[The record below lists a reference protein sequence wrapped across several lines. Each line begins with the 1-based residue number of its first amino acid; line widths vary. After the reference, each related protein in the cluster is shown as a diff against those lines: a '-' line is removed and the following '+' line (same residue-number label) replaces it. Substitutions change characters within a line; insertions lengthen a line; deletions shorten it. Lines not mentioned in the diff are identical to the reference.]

1 MGRACGHFRVWV
13 WVLCLLAFV
22 AYRGHASSSK
32 EILDDLIKGEV
43 RYKGQRVSLDLKEA
57 DLPNVL
63 RLFSDIAGVNVL
75 VTDDVKGRITLRLM
89 DVPWDQA
96 LDIILK
102 TNNLGMEWV
111 GNVIRIST
119 LERLQKE
126 KEARAKTVEAAEIVQ
141 PVVTELIPVSYGKAS
156 DLLPK
161 AKELL
166 SPKGGITV
174 DERTNTLI
182 VKDIPERIERIRGL
196 VSQLD
201 SQTPQVLI
209 DAKIVEATTDFR
221 RELGI
226 SWGGRYS
233 YSQGTNP
240 PKDVISGGSE
250 GTMKI
255 SQKEDYLVNLPAAVG
270 LGAGGAIDI
279 YKTFGSFL
287 ELEARISALESKG
300 LGEVISSPR
309 VVTLDH
315 TEAYIEQGIR
325 IPYLKYTTEGTVST
339 EFIDATLKLT
349 VTPHVTADGHV
360 KLDIECAKE
369 TPDWSRLV
377 QGQPTVKKSRAKTQV
392 MVKDGEV
399 IVLGGIY
406 EYAKANQTSGVPL
419 LKDMPLLGWLF
430 KSKAKSE
437 ERKELLIFISPKIV
451 TPLASR

>member
-1 MGRACGHFRVWV
+1 
-13 WVLCLLAFV
+13 
-22 AYRGHASSSK
+22 
-32 EILDDLIKGEV
+32 
-43 RYKGQRVSLDLKEA
+43 
-57 DLPNVL
+57 
-63 RLFSDIAGVNVL
+63 
-75 VTDDVKGRITLRLM
+75 
-89 DVPWDQA
+89 
-96 LDIILK
+96 
-102 TNNLGMEWV
+102 
-111 GNVIRIST
+111 
-119 LERLQKE
+119 
-126 KEARAKTVEAAEIVQ
+126 
-141 PVVTELIPVSYGKAS
+141 
-156 DLLPK
+156 
-161 AKELL
+161 
-166 SPKGGITV
+166 
-174 DERTNTLI
+174 
-182 VKDIPERIERIRGL
+182 
-196 VSQLD
+196 
-201 SQTPQVLI
+201 
-209 DAKIVEATTDFR
+209 
-221 RELGI
+221 
-226 SWGGRYS
+226 
-233 YSQGTNP
+233 
-240 PKDVISGGSE
+240 
-250 GTMKI
+250 
-255 SQKEDYLVNLPAAVG
+255 
-270 LGAGGAIDI
+270 
-279 YKTFGSFL
+279 
-287 ELEARISALESKG
+287 
-300 LGEVISSPR
+300 VISSPR